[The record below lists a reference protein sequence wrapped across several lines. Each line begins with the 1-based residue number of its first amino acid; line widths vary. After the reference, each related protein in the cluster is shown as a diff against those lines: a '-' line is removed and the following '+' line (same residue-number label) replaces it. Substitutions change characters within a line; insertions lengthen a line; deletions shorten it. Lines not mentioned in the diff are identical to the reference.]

1 MNQQAELPFKAPPI
15 RGERD
20 EPRLWVREFAFYSD
34 FKPEKLVRHLT
45 LRRGLN
51 IVWAKDSDT
60 GASGHAAGKST
71 FCRLLRY
78 LIGDTHFGT
87 ESFRPALRQKFP
99 DAILAGEVILNG
111 EPWLICRPLSN
122 HGYHWCSPGHQLADL
137 FTDALPRK
145 DYSHF
150 TDALQAAFIAPLGV
164 EQYPGTD
171 RDLAWQHLLQWLSRD
186 QDARYADN
194 LQWRA
199 SSEAGIPL
207 NHEKTNLIRLVL
219 GHLGETELTK
229 QQKHSEALRER
240 TDLKNLLPKLQ
251 YARDRSV
258 SHLSEPFPDLAAK
271 AIDHESKLDELK
283 LVTTRERDRLQDHQR
298 LLNSHDGVG
307 EVLSAKLDHA
317 REVRTSVDGKLQRL
331 RTEIKRRKIQRSY
344 RRNEFSKEEYKRQL
358 ATLGDIEG
366 KCSAL
371 IELAHEVGCPLAPPI
386 DRDELQ
392 LAKIE
397 QIAATAEQLDHF
409 IASLEPQK
417 DRLEA
422 ELANADA
429 ELAKI
434 AAIVQDKR
442 DQHHKARNLVSNS
455 LQAIQGRLTL
465 LESALNDT
473 TAIREK
479 RERQQVLDGEIK
491 ASSDELADLRKGASQ
506 VLTTLRND
514 FSHVASHLTQSEV
527 HGSVSFQSDSID
539 SSLDYAGDMSSAAL
553 VTLRLLI
560 FDLACLLGSVRKSS
574 GHPGFLLHDSP
585 READLSA
592 AIYRRIF
599 TLIAGPPENEA
610 VQYVIATTEAPPE
623 HLRGDPW
630 LVCEP
635 LSSESPEMRFLRSV
649 V

>member
-1 MNQQAELPFKAPPI
+1 MNPQAELAFKAPPI

-34 FKPEKLVRHLT
+34 FKPEALVRHLT

-71 FCRLLRY
+71 FCRMLRY
-78 LIGDTHFGT
+78 LIGDAHFGT
-87 ESFRPALRQKFP
+87 ENFRPALRQKFP
-99 DAILAGEVILNG
+99 DAILAGEVILHG

-122 HGYHWCSPGHQLADL
+122 HGYHWCAPGHRLADL
-137 FTDALPRK
+137 FTDALQRK

-150 TDALQAAFIAPLGV
+150 TDALQATFIAPLGGA
-164 EQYPGTD
+164 QYPGTD
-171 RDLAWQHLLQWLSRD
+171 RDLDWQHLLQWLSRD

-199 SSEAGIPL
+199 AGEAGIPL
-207 NHEKTNLIRLVL
+207 NHEKTNLIRLIL
-219 GHLGETELTK
+219 GHLGDTELKK
-229 QQKHSEALRER
+229 QEKHSDSLRER
-240 TDLKNLLPKLQ
+240 AELKNLLPKLQ
-251 YARDRSV
+251 FARDRSMAQ
-258 SHLSEPFPDLAAK
+258 LTGPFPDLAGK
-271 AIDHESKLDELK
+271 ATDHESKLEELK
-283 LVTTRERDRLQDHQR
+283 LATIRERDSLQQHQR

-307 EVLSAKLDHA
+307 EVLGAKLDHA
-317 REVRTSVDGKLQRL
+317 RDVRNSVDGKLQRL
-331 RTEIKRRKIQRSY
+331 RTEIKRRKLQRSY
-344 RRNEFSKEEYKRQL
+344 RRNELSKEEYKRQL

-371 IELAHEVGCPLAPPI
+371 IELAHEVGCPLAPPL

-392 LAKIE
+392 LAKIQ
-397 QIAATAEQLDHF
+397 QISETAEQLDRF

-422 ELANADA
+422 ELANAEK
-429 ELAKI
+429 ELAAIIKI
-434 AAIVQDKR
+434 VTTKR
-442 DQHHKARNLVSNS
+442 EDHNKARDRASEE
-455 LQAIQGRLTL
+455 LQAIQSRFTL

-473 TAIREK
+473 IDIREK

-491 ASSDELADLRKGASQ
+491 ASSDELADLRKSASQ
-506 VLTTLRND
+506 VLTTLSDD

-527 HGSVSFQSDSID
+527 RGSVAFHSDSID
-539 SSLDYAGDMSSAAL
+539 STLAYAGDMSSAAL

-599 TLIAGPPENEA
+599 TLIAGEAENEA
-610 VQYVIATTEAPPE
+610 VQYIIATTEAPPE
-623 HLRGDPW
+623 HLRSEPW

-635 LSSESPEMRFLRSV
+635 LSSETPEMRFLKAII
-649 V
+649 

>member
-1 MNQQAELPFKAPPI
+1 MSQQAELPFKVPPI
-15 RGERD
+15 CGERN
-20 EPRLWVREFAFYSD
+20 EPRLWIREFAFYSD
-34 FKPEKLVRHLT
+34 FKPDELVRQLT

-78 LIGDTHFGT
+78 LIGDAHFGT
-87 ESFRPALRQKFP
+87 ENFRPALRGKFP

-122 HGYHWCSPGHQLADL
+122 HGHHWCAQGHRLADL
-137 FTDALPRK
+137 FADALPRK
-145 DYSHF
+145 DYIHF
-150 TDALQAAFIAPLGV
+150 TDALQQTFIAPLGV

-171 RDLAWQHLLQWLSRD
+171 RDLEWQHLLQWLSRD

-199 SSEAGIPL
+199 AAEAGIPL

-219 GHLGETELTK
+219 GHLGNTELKK
-229 QQKHSEALRER
+229 QQKHSESLRER
-240 TDLKNLLPKLQ
+240 ADLKNLLPKLQ
-251 YARDRSV
+251 FARDRSI
-258 SHLSEPFPDLAAK
+258 SQLSEPFPELAAK
-271 AIDHESKLDELK
+271 GIDHESKLEELK
-283 LVTTRERDRLQDHQR
+283 LTTTRERDRLKEHQR

-307 EVLSAKLDHA
+307 DVLAAKFEQA
-317 REVRTSVDGKLQRL
+317 REARNSLDGKLQRL
-331 RTEIKRRKIQRSY
+331 RNEIKRRKIQRSY
-344 RRNEFSKEEYKRQL
+344 RRNELSREEYKRQL

-397 QIAATAEQLDHF
+397 QIAATAEQLDNF

-422 ELANADA
+422 ELGNADQ

-434 AAIVQDKR
+434 TKIVGEKR
-442 DQHHKARNLVSNS
+442 EVHHKARNRASED
-455 LQAIQGRLTL
+455 LQAIQSRLTL

-473 TAIREK
+473 IAIREK
-479 RERQQVLDGEIK
+479 RERQQILDGEIK
-491 ASSDELADLRKGASQ
+491 ASSDELADLRKSATE
-506 VLTTLRND
+506 VLTTLSND

-527 HGSVSFQSDSID
+527 HGSVAFYSDSID
-539 SSLDYAGDMSSAAL
+539 STLAYAGDMSSAAL

-560 FDLACLLGSVRKSS
+560 FDLACLLGSVRKDS

-610 VQYVIATTEAPPE
+610 VQYIIATTEAPPE
-623 HLRGDPW
+623 SLQSKPW
-630 LVCEP
+630 LACAP
-635 LSSESPEMRFLRSV
+635 LSSETPAMRFLKEIV
-649 V
+649 